1 MTDEEA
7 KVRTADL
14 TDISLAEMLDDEGEF
29 EPAEI
34 APNAQ
39 EILARRYLLS
49 DGRGQDGERNVVED
63 VEQMWRRVAN
73 AVAAGDSI
81 HGASPVSVSRSAE
94 MFYRAMASL
103 DFLPNSP
110 TLMNAGTQQGT
121 LSACF
126 VLPLTDT
133 MEGITGASHAQAMVQ
148 KFGGGT
154 GFSLSDLRPKE
165 SPIST
170 THGKAC
176 GPVSA
181 LRYLSAT
188 SSLVTQ
194 GGKRDGANMAVLDVH
209 HPDILEFI
217 RCKSEEGDIH
227 NFNISVGVTD
237 EFMEAVEAGTE
248 YSLYFRE
255 SPADPGSPLIETG
268 RLDARTVF
276 RKMVEGAW
284 QNGEPGMV
292 FLDEVNRNSP
302 VAHLGRITATNPC
315 GEQPLLPNESC
326 NLGSINL
333 SNFVLEEPAVGLI
346 ERNDM
351 QREALRPEFAH
362 LHSAAAEKL
371 PNINWRRLGETVRLG
386 VHFLDNTI
394 DVNEYA
400 LPEIR
405 EMNLRTRKI
414 GLGVMGFADMLV
426 KLGVAYDSE
435 LGRHIGRDIMAFVKA
450 EADEASRELAAIRG
464 PYESWWEGHG
474 DGDVPIR
481 NACRLTVAPTG
492 TISMIANCSSGI
504 EPIFAL
510 TFHKMN
516 ILGGDVSLMYLN
528 SEFERVAEL
537 RGFASDDLTKAL
549 CNGESLQSLDAV
561 PQDVKSLFRVASDV
575 SPTDHVLMQA
585 AFQQSVDAGISKTI
599 NFPYSATVADVREG
613 YLLAGKTRCKGITVY
628 RDNSRKDQVLV
639 AGTGDEGDQ
648 SKDHADSNGHAPDAM
663 PETFASNPTDPQFVQ
678 PHRLVDAA
686 SELVKTDSFLKPA
699 ERPVALNGRTVQVET
714 GRGRLYITLNYRT
727 NTRLFEVFIA
737 HGKAGGNDAAMAEA
751 LSRLIT
757 MNLRCGVDPFEV
769 AKTLRNISDRPVY
782 SGGKQI
788 MSVPDAVGQIIERYA
803 TFPLSD
809 DGESMEDSE
818 TRHSTMFHGAGDT
831 ALEVPGA
838 GGDVAVKKVDRMP
851 VAVEETCPEC
861 FSNLAFEEGCKKCYG
876 CGYSE
881 C

>member
-1 MTDEEA
+1 M
-7 KVRTADL
+7 VRTVDSADDL
-14 TDISLAEMLDDEGEF
+14 LAEVLADDGEF

-34 APNAQ
+34 SPNAL
-39 EILARRYLLS
+39 EILQRRYLLA
-49 DGRGQDGERNVVED
+49 DGVKPDGERNVIEGVQE
-63 VEQMWRRVAN
+63 MWRRVAD
-73 AVAAGDSI
+73 AVAAGDVM
-81 HGASPVSVSRSAE
+81 HGTSPMSVERSAVK
-94 MFYRAMASL
+94 FYRAMASL

-154 GFSLSDLRPKE
+154 GFSLSDLRPRS

-217 RCKSEEGDIH
+217 ECKRTEGRIH
-227 NFNISVGVTD
+227 NFNISVGVSD
-237 EFMEAVEAGTE
+237 EFMEAVEAGAE
-248 YSLYFRE
+248 YPLYFRE
-255 SPADPGSPLIETG
+255 NPADPDSAVVETG

-276 RKMVEGAW
+276 QKMVDGAW
-284 QNGEPGMV
+284 KNGEPGMV

-333 SNFVLEEPAVGLI
+333 SNFVLSEPALGLI
-346 ERNDM
+346 ERDDM
-351 QREALRPEFAH
+351 QREALKPEFAH
-362 LHSAAAEKL
+362 LHSVAATQL
-371 PNINWRRLGETVRLG
+371 PNIDWRRLGETVRLA

-414 GLGVMGFADMLV
+414 GLGVMGFADLLV
-426 KLGVAYDSE
+426 KLGVSYDSE
-435 LGRHIGRDIMAFVKA
+435 LGRHIGRDIMAFIKS
-450 EADEASRELAAIRG
+450 EADEASRDLAEIRG
-464 PYESWWEGHG
+464 PYEAWSEMHD

-510 TFHKMN
+510 AFEKQN

-528 SEFERVAEL
+528 PEFERVAEL
-537 RGFASDDLTKAL
+537 RGFSSDGLTAAL
-549 CNGESLQSLDAV
+549 CAGDSLQMLDAV
-561 PQDVKSLFRVASDV
+561 PLDVKDLFRVTNDV

-599 NFPYSATVADVREG
+599 NFPNSAALEDVREA
-613 YLLAGKTRCKGITVY
+613 YLMAWKTRCKGITVY
-628 RDNSRKDQVLV
+628 RDRSRDEQVLV
-639 AGTGDEGDQ
+639 AGTGNDSEQKKSDSG
-648 SKDHADSNGHAPDAM
+648 SNGHVPV
-663 PETFASNPTDPQFVQ
+663 FVQ

-686 SELVKTDSFLKPA
+686 SELVKTDSYLKPA

-788 MSVPDAVGQIIERYA
+788 MSVPDAVAQIIERYA

-809 DGESMEDSE
+809 DGDGLDETES
-818 TRHSTMFHGAGDT
+818 RHGTMFDGVGDA
-831 ALEVPGA
+831 ALEATVS
-838 GGDVAVKKVDRMP
+838 DVAVKKVARMP
-851 VAVEETCPEC
+851 VAVEEACPEC
-861 FSNLAFEEGCKKCYG
+861 YMSLAFEEGCKKCYG

>member
-1 MTDEEA
+1 MQTVDTTDGF
-7 KVRTADL
+7 
-14 TDISLAEMLDDEGEF
+14 LAEVLSDDGEF
-29 EPAEI
+29 MPAEI
-34 APNAQ
+34 APNAL
-39 EILARRYLLS
+39 EVLHKRYLLA
-49 DGRGQDGERNVVED
+49 DGLKPDGERNVVED
-63 VEQMWRRVAN
+63 VQEMWRRVAN
-73 AVAAGDSI
+73 AVAAGDAI
-81 HGASPVSVSRSAE
+81 HGASPVSIRRSAE
-94 MFYRAMASL
+94 KFYRAMASL

-110 TLMNAGTQQGT
+110 TLMNAGTKQGT

-154 GFSLSDLRPKE
+154 GFSLSDLRPKS

-217 RCKSEEGDIH
+217 ECKTVEGTIH
-227 NFNISVGVTD
+227 NFNISVGVSD

-255 SPADPGSPLIETG
+255 DPADPYSPIIETG
-268 RLDARTVF
+268 KLDARKVF
-276 RKMVEGAW
+276 NKMVYGAW
-284 QNGEPGMV
+284 RNGEPGMV

-302 VAHLGRITATNPC
+302 VEHLGRITATNPC

-333 SNFVLEEPAVGLI
+333 SNFVLEEPAEGVI
-346 ERNDM
+346 DRNDM
-351 QREALRPEFAH
+351 QREALRPEYAH
-362 LHSAAAEKL
+362 LHSVAAEKL
-371 PNINWRRLGETVRLG
+371 PNIDWRKLAETVRLA

-405 EMNLRTRKI
+405 EMNLNTRKI
-414 GLGVMGFADMLV
+414 GLGVMGFADFLV
-426 KLGVAYDSE
+426 KLGIPYDSE
-435 LGRHIGRDIMAFVKA
+435 LGRHIGRDVMSFVKS
-450 EADEASRELAAIRG
+450 EADDASRELAAIRG
-464 PYESWWEGHG
+464 PYEAWSSGR
-474 DGDVPIR
+474 DSDDVPIR

-510 TFHKMN
+510 AFKKQN
-516 ILGGDVSLMYLN
+516 VLGGASLEYQN
-528 SEFERVAEL
+528 PEFERVSDL
-537 RGFASDDLTKAL
+537 RGFASDELTAAL
-549 CNGESLQSLDAV
+549 CEGESLQTLGDV
-561 PQDVKSLFRVASDV
+561 PQDVKDLFRATNDV

-599 NFPYSATVADVREG
+599 NFPNSATVEDVREG
-613 YLLAGKTRCKGITVY
+613 YVMAWKTRCKGITVY
-628 RDNSRKDQVLV
+628 RAGSRIEQVLV
-639 AGTGDEGDQ
+639 AGTTETSDEKNAN
-648 SKDHADSNGHAPDAM
+648 SASNGRAPV
-663 PETFASNPTDPQFVQ
+663 FVQ

-714 GRGRLYITLNYRT
+714 GRGRLYITLNYRM

-782 SGGKQI
+782 SGGQQI
-788 MSVPDAVGQIIERYA
+788 MSVPDAVGQVIEKYA

-809 DGESMEDSE
+809 DAESMEESE
-818 TRHSTMFHGAGDT
+818 ARHRTMFNGASDT
-831 ALEVPGA
+831 TLETA

-851 VAVEETCPEC
+851 VAVEESCPEC
-861 FSNLAFEEGCKKCYG
+861 FTSLAFEEGCKKCYA
-876 CGYSE
+876 CGFSE